1 MHHLAYIALGSNLG
15 DRDQY
20 LAFARREL
28 SALPGSRVVAES
40 SVEET
45 APVGD
50 VAQGAYLNQM
60 IALETEL
67 SPHELLD
74 ELHRIE
80 NEAGRVRTVHWGP
93 RTLDLD
99 IVRYGD
105 AHVDEPDLV
114 IPHPQLANRDW
125 WRRELAELGA
135 NGMSTGNGESARVT
149 IRDFQEREGS
159 RREARRR
166 HRVRCALRQARR

>member
-1 MHHLAYIALGSNLG
+1 MHHLAYIALGANLG
-15 DRDQY
+15 DRDHY
-20 LAFARREL
+20 LAFARR
-28 SALPGSRVVAES
+28 ALAALTGSRVVAES

-45 APVGD
+45 AAVGG
-50 VAQGAYLNQM
+50 VPQGAFLNQM

-67 SPHELLD
+67 SPHELLA

-80 NEAGRVRTVHWGP
+80 NEAGRVRTIHWGP

-99 IVRYGD
+99 IVRYD
-105 AHVDEPDLV
+105 DDHVDEPDLV

-135 NGMSTGNGESARVT
+135 KE
-149 IRDFQEREGS
+149 
-159 RREARRR
+159 
-166 HRVRCALRQARR
+166 